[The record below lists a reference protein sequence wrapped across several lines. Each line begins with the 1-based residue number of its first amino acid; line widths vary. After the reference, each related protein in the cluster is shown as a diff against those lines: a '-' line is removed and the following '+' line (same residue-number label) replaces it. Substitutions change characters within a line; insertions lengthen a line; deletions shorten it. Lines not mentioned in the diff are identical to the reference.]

1 MTNIG
6 GNTFVAIVVHLLDIL
21 NGQVPQKGFLVQRAR
36 IFLRLLVTEIRSEV
50 FSFEL
55 TGHHKG
61 QIHTGE
67 LPMILKCSRGGE
79 KTVPQT
85 QADEEREEG
94 CHGGSFV
101 VGGVDL
107 G

>member
-61 QIHTGE
+61 QHSHWCAAHDSEVFTGW
-67 LPMILKCSRGGE
+67 
-79 KTVPQT
+79 
-85 QADEEREEG
+85 
-94 CHGGSFV
+94 
-101 VGGVDL
+101 
-107 G
+107 